1 MSQRNV
7 YQYDESH
14 MYNLRGGEDC
24 RGLYNRHNTELK
36 FKNTWVLYNLVKV

>member
-14 MYNLRGGEDC
+14 MYNLRGGKIAEDSII
-24 RGLYNRHNTELK
+24 GIIQN
-36 FKNTWVLYNLVKV
+36 